1 MMHENEKILAAI
13 FSDETVDYRCPSEPD
28 FGDTVTVRIRT
39 LKNSAI
45 RVMLHVFGSELA
57 ILMKKTV
64 SGDVFEWYEAQI
76 VCIRK
81 EVEYCFLLECS
92 DMNILYDKTGTH
104 LLENSKVPEREYAFR
119 FTPGFHVPEW
129 AKGAV
134 QYQIFTDRFNNGNSG
149 NDVADN
155 EYYYVVGH
163 SRHVKDWNCP
173 PDDTDIR
180 TFYGGDLQGVMQKLD
195 YLQDLG
201 VEVIYFNP
209 LFVSPS
215 SHKYDTQDYDYI
227 DPHLSVISEDNDHEM
242 QFWEKHNGYASRY
255 IKRVTSKKNL
265 EDSNAYFAE
274 FCQELHRRGM
284 KIILDGVFNHCG
296 SFNKWMDREGIYL
309 GKSGYEKGAF
319 QDQNS
324 PFRKYFRFSA
334 KGNSRYADYE
344 GWWGHDTLPKLNYEG
359 SDDLKEAILQI
370 AEKWASP
377 PYSIDGWR
385 LDVAAD
391 LGHSIEYNHA
401 FWKEF
406 RKRIKAINP
415 DILII
420 AEHYGDP
427 RDWLHGDEWDT
438 VMNYDA
444 FMDPVSFFLT
454 GMEKHSDE
462 KREDLFLN
470 GEAFFSS
477 MLKNMS
483 AFERTSLECAMNEL
497 SNHDHSRFLTRTN
510 GQIGRLVTAGTE
522 AAGKN
527 IKQNIFRQAVMIQ
540 MTWPGAPTI
549 YYADEAGQVGWT
561 DPDNRRTYPWG
572 NEDKALIGYHK
583 KLIDIRREY
592 PVLKNGSLIPLAAEQ
607 GVIAYARFNLTG
619 AVIIAVNAEEKK
631 KEITIQAEYA
641 GIADGCGLMRIL
653 LSDTDGYD
661 DKVFPAGEVKNGIIR
676 LMLPAGSAA
685 IYVSSGKGE

>member
-1 MMHENEKILAAI
+1 MRENERILAAI

-28 FGDTVTVRIRT
+28 FGDTVTIRIRT
-39 LKNSAI
+39 LKDSAI
-45 RVMLHVFGSELA
+45 RVMLYVFGSELA

-64 SGDVFEWYEAQI
+64 AGNVFDWYEGQI

-81 EVEYCFLLECS
+81 EVEYCFFLEYA
-92 DMNILYDKTGTH
+92 DMNILYDKTGAH
-104 LLENSKVPEREYAFR
+104 VLAEQKLPDREYAFR
-119 FTPGFHVPEW
+119 FTPGFHVPAW

-134 QYQIFTDRFNNGNSG
+134 QYQIFTDRFYNGNPK

-155 EYYYVVGH
+155 EYFYVVGH
-163 SRHVKDWNCP
+163 SRHMKDWSCP

-195 YLQDLG
+195 YLQELG

-227 DPHLSVISEDNDHEM
+227 DPHFSVITEDNDHEM

-265 EDSNAYFAE
+265 EASNAFFAD
-274 FCQELHRRGM
+274 FCRELHKRGM

-309 GKSGYEKGAF
+309 GKSGYERGAF

-324 PFRKYFRFSA
+324 PYRKFFRFSA

-359 SDDLKEAILQI
+359 SDELKEIILQT

-391 LGHSIEYNHA
+391 LGHSTEFNHL

-406 RKRIKAINP
+406 RSRIKAINP

-427 RDWLHGDEWDT
+427 KDWLHGDEWDT

-462 KREDLFLN
+462 KRDDLFLN
-470 GEAFFSS
+470 GSAFFAS

-483 AFERTSLECAMNEL
+483 AFERPSLECAMNEL

-510 GQIGRLVTAGTE
+510 RQVGRLMTAGSE
-522 AAGKN
+522 AAGYNVRK
-527 IKQNIFRQAVMIQ
+527 NIFRQAVMIQ

-572 NEDKALIGYHK
+572 KEDQELISYHK
-583 KLIDIRREY
+583 KLIAIRKEY
-592 PVLKNGSLIPLAAEQ
+592 PVLKNGSLIPLAAEH
-607 GVIAYARFNLTG
+607 GVIAYARFNLTS
-619 AVIIAVNAEEKK
+619 AVIIAVNADEKER
-631 KEITIQAEYA
+631 EITIRAEYA
-641 GIADGCGLMRIL
+641 GAADGSKVTRIL
-653 LSDTDGYD
+653 TSDTDGYD
-661 DKVFPAGEVKNGIIR
+661 SGHVPEGAVMNGIIR
-676 LMLPAGSAA
+676 VKLPAGAA
-685 IYVSSGKGE
+685 AVYVLPGKGE